1 MFTTVLVASVLA
13 VSAQTD
19 YYTDIDQEEDS
30 VLTNET
36 ALGEYLG
43 GPCEETCNPDLQNVY
58 CKPETLRC
66 ECVKGFPVN
75 VGIYRGCAKPAQ
87 IGEQCYYFQTCMY
100 TDQNAECVQ
109 INHNAICQCKNGYH
123 PVTVLRPLKRVFC
136 TQDLVVITTDMPT
149 LLGVAT
155 GLAIFT
161 ALICFV
167 LKLFVGARPRHYAN
181 SNLSQ
186 PILFAQ
192 SGVSVLRGGCTR
204 GSRGVLVPS
213 SRAGAARAA
222 AILLISCHLSPSH
235 GNNRRASVH
244 SSSSS
249 TKSFSARQFE
259 RERENRLLAK
269 ARERERCEGNSPS
282 PRSTEN
288 LIDENMPSESWP
300 KSDDTKDDSSAFTPE
315 VMERGLTISLPH
327 IDDPQPQEED
337 TISLPAVPTKTSPIA
352 NKTTRIINN
361 ELEQQ

>member
-19 YYTDIDQEEDS
+19 FYTDIDQQEDII
-30 VLTNET
+30 LTNET
-36 ALGEYLG
+36 ALGEFLG
-43 GPCEETCNPDLQNVY
+43 APCEETCSSMLINVY

-66 ECVKGFPVN
+66 ECIKGYPVN
-75 VGIYRGCAKPAQ
+75 IGISRGCAKPAQ
-87 IGEQCYYFQTCMY
+87 IGEQCYYFQTCIF

-109 INHNAICQCKNGYH
+109 ISHNAVCQCKTGYH

-192 SGVSVLRGGCTR
+192 SVTNWSPYIAREVSSGQD
-204 GSRGVLVPS
+204 
-213 SRAGAARAA
+213 
-222 AILLISCHLSPSH
+222 
-235 GNNRRASVH
+235 ASVH
-244 SSSSS
+244 SSTSS

-269 ARERERCEGNSPS
+269 ARERERCEGSSPSPS
-282 PRSTEN
+282 PRSLEN
-288 LIDENMPSESWP
+288 LIDEAMPSESWP
-300 KSDDTKDDSSAFTPE
+300 KSEEDTKDDSSAFTPE
-315 VMERGLTISLPH
+315 ILERGLAISLPH
-327 IDDPQPQEED
+327 IDDPLIQD
-337 TISLPAVPTKTSPIA
+337 DGTVSLPAVPSKSSPPSF
-352 NKTTRIINN
+352 N
-361 ELEQQ
+361 EKEQQQ

>member
-19 YYTDIDQEEDS
+19 FYTDIDQQEDII
-30 VLTNET
+30 LTNET
-36 ALGEYLG
+36 ALGEFLG
-43 GPCEETCNPDLQNVY
+43 APCEETCSSMLINVY

-66 ECVKGFPVN
+66 ECIKGYPVN
-75 VGIYRGCAKPAQ
+75 IGISRGCAKPAQ
-87 IGEQCYYFQTCMY
+87 IGEQCYYFQTCIF

-109 INHNAICQCKNGYH
+109 ISHNAVCQCKTGYH

-192 SGVSVLRGGCTR
+192 SGMAGVSVLRGGFTR

-235 GNNRRASVH
+235 GNHRRASVH
-244 SSSSS
+244 SSTSS

-269 ARERERCEGNSPS
+269 ARERERCEGSSPSPS
-282 PRSTEN
+282 PRSLEN
-288 LIDENMPSESWP
+288 LIDEAMPSESWP
-300 KSDDTKDDSSAFTPE
+300 KSEEDTKDDSSAFTPE
-315 VMERGLTISLPH
+315 ILERGLAISLPH
-327 IDDPQPQEED
+327 IDDPLIQD
-337 TISLPAVPTKTSPIA
+337 DGTVSLPAVPSKSSPPSF
-352 NKTTRIINN
+352 N
-361 ELEQQ
+361 EKEQQQ

>member
-19 YYTDIDQEEDS
+19 FYTDIDQQEDII
-30 VLTNET
+30 LTNET
-36 ALGEYLG
+36 ALGEFLG
-43 GPCEETCNPDLQNVY
+43 APCEETCSSMLINVY

-66 ECVKGFPVN
+66 ECIKGYPVN
-75 VGIYRGCAKPAQ
+75 IGISRGCAKPAQ
-87 IGEQCYYFQTCMY
+87 IGEQCYYFQTCIF

-109 INHNAICQCKNGYH
+109 ISHNAVCQCKTGYH

-192 SGVSVLRGGCTR
+192 SGEY
-204 GSRGVLVPS
+204 
-213 SRAGAARAA
+213 
-222 AILLISCHLSPSH
+222 
-235 GNNRRASVH
+235 
-244 SSSSS
+244 
-249 TKSFSARQFE
+249 F
-259 RERENRLLAK
+259 
-269 ARERERCEGNSPS
+269 
-282 PRSTEN
+282 
-288 LIDENMPSESWP
+288 
-300 KSDDTKDDSSAFTPE
+300 
-315 VMERGLTISLPH
+315 
-327 IDDPQPQEED
+327 
-337 TISLPAVPTKTSPIA
+337 
-352 NKTTRIINN
+352 
-361 ELEQQ
+361 